1 MERQTINEI
10 NHKINLIN
18 EFDLLKNKME
28 RLNESYKEYNKKTS
42 LISGELSAILAENPD
57 IYYDVSHENIV
68 FMLKYQNGLNVF
80 NSSFNNEIHDLQE
93 LSMTIENC
101 KIPSEDFLKIKDT
114 IFSKNKK
121 IDNIMKLVPKS
132 TWKDKVNLRNL
143 NIEIYSIIEAYDKI
157 NIAFSNA
164 LDDLRSSLNHI
175 EYSFNVYDENNKIYY
190 GYDYIGALD
199 RNEKYLSELDI
210 SLANLEY
217 NLANEQLTQDEIE
230 SLDIKIQ
237 YQKEEKELIIDE
249 NKAIESALQ
258 LLGLSRENRIIM
270 HFPDIIEM
278 TSNDISGNLTV
289 AIAGFKVIDTNAIEK
304 AVMDVAP
311 IKGLIPQIPQVN

>member
-121 IDNIMKLVPKS
+121 
-132 TWKDKVNLRNL
+132 
-143 NIEIYSIIEAYDKI
+143 
-157 NIAFSNA
+157 
-164 LDDLRSSLNHI
+164 
-175 EYSFNVYDENNKIYY
+175 
-190 GYDYIGALD
+190 
-199 RNEKYLSELDI
+199 
-210 SLANLEY
+210 
-217 NLANEQLTQDEIE
+217 
-230 SLDIKIQ
+230 
-237 YQKEEKELIIDE
+237 
-249 NKAIESALQ
+249 
-258 LLGLSRENRIIM
+258 
-270 HFPDIIEM
+270 
-278 TSNDISGNLTV
+278 
-289 AIAGFKVIDTNAIEK
+289 
-304 AVMDVAP
+304 
-311 IKGLIPQIPQVN
+311 